1 MKTILTLC
9 AVILVAGGVLLYRN
23 TRLPDRFGEFAA
35 APPAKVADLIA
46 RPKDFAKKTVSIEG
60 IVREQCTSMGC
71 YFFFREGEKTLR
83 VDLQEVAMNAPRKE
97 GHHVRVEG
105 RMVPYGDGWQFYAS
119 AVSFE

>member
-1 MKTILTLC
+1 MKSILTLC
-9 AVILVAGGVLLYRN
+9 AVILVVGGVLLYRN
-23 TRLPDRFGEFAA
+23 TRLPDRFGEFSS
-35 APPAKVADLIA
+35 APAAKVSDLIA
-46 RPKDFAKKTVSIEG
+46 RPKDFTKKTVSIDG

-83 VDLQEVAMNAPRKE
+83 IDMQEVAMNAPRKE

-105 RMVPYGDGWQFYAS
+105 RMVPYGDGFQFYAS